1 MKNKIYAILIILAGV
16 FWGSSCL
23 FVNKLSAIG
32 FSSMHCTAIRIIIA
46 AIILNCALI
55 IKGKGFSYYKISAT
69 SWLIAVISG
78 ICSVLAMCLFY
89 YACILQTSA
98 AVSAILLYTAPI
110 FVMIMSVIF
119 FKEKVTVKK
128 VFALALAVVGCALV
142 SGILTGMTVNAVGI
156 VFGILSGFAY
166 SLYGILTAFFM
177 KKNSEPLTFSA
188 LSFIFAAIGALLIC
202 DTPTI
207 IATVA
212 AQSGIP
218 LLLGSFVLFSLC
230 SAVIPF
236 ALYTKGLV
244 GVRPDVAS
252 ILAFA
257 EPLTAALMGILVLSQ
272 PFYVYQG
279 VGMAFIVV
287 AIIILNVHPKKKKK

>member
-1 MKNKIYAILIILAGV
+1 
-16 FWGSSCL
+16 
-23 FVNKLSAIG
+23 
-32 FSSMHCTAIRIIIA
+32 
-46 AIILNCALI
+46 
-55 IKGKGFSYYKISAT
+55 
-69 SWLIAVISG
+69 
-78 ICSVLAMCLFY
+78 MCLFY

-177 KKNSEPLTFSA
+177 RKNSEPLTFSA
-188 LSFIFAAIGALLIC
+188 LSFTFAAIGALLIC

-257 EPLTAALMGILVLSQ
+257 EPLTAALIGIFVLSQ

-279 VGMAFIVV
+279 VGIAFIVV